1 MAEMLTIAG
10 KKYQKQGEEYIP
22 TLKETPFEKEGGTYR
37 LEMVDQHEMM
47 IPNIQMPIKL
57 DLGKL
62 NSFGRARLKFLKDN
76 KENSY
81 QIMMMEERL
90 MDHLIDIENQVEE
103 FLRQEEG
110 KMMESWGL
118 TLEMKSQDLEKY
130 LKLKKNMD
138 MELQEIAMKEIVLV

>member
-1 MAEMLTIAG
+1 MKMAEMITIAG

-22 TLKETPFEKEGGTYR
+22 ALKETPFEKEGGTYR

-47 IPNIQMPIKL
+47 IPNIQMPTKL

-62 NSFGRARLKFLKDN
+62 NSFGRARLKFLKEH

-90 MDHLIDIENQVEE
+90 MDHLMDIENQVEE

-110 KMMESWGL
+110 
-118 TLEMKSQDLEKY
+118 EMKSQDLEKY

>member
-1 MAEMLTIAG
+1 
-10 KKYQKQGEEYIP
+10 
-22 TLKETPFEKEGGTYR
+22 
-37 LEMVDQHEMM
+37 
-47 IPNIQMPIKL
+47 MPIKL

-62 NSFGRARLKFLKDN
+62 NSIGRARLKFLKEN

-103 FLRQEEG
+103 FLTQEER

>member
-1 MAEMLTIAG
+1 
-10 KKYQKQGEEYIP
+10 
-22 TLKETPFEKEGGTYR
+22 
-37 LEMVDQHEMM
+37 MVDQHEMM

-62 NSFGRARLKFLKDN
+62 NSFGRARLKFLKEN

-90 MDHLIDIENQVEE
+90 MDHLMDIENQVEE